1 MTCSRER
8 LVRLPKDA
16 KAERRANIRF
26 PLTLEI
32 RYAVW
37 ERGGPVDRGSGR
49 SIELSSTGLSFT
61 ADRPLLKGQTLEVYI
76 EWPVRLDGGVKVQ
89 LIMAGVVVRTNG
101 TATAL
106 EILRHEFR
114 TRRVGL
120 KVAPPQKSVG

>member
-61 ADRPLLKGQTLEVYI
+61 ADRPLRTGQTLEVYI
-76 EWPVRLDGGVKVQ
+76 EWPVLLGGGVKLQ

-101 TATAL
+101 RATAL
-106 EILRHEFR
+106 ESMRYEFR
-114 TRRVGL
+114 TRRL
-120 KVAPPQKSVG
+120 APLAAAPQEAIG

>member
-8 LVRLPKDA
+8 LVRLPKNA

-26 PLTLEI
+26 PLMLEI

-61 ADRPLLKGQTLEVYI
+61 ADRPLRTGQTLEVYI
-76 EWPVRLDGGVKVQ
+76 EWPVRLDGGVKLQ

-101 TATAL
+101 TAAAL
-106 EILRHEFR
+106 EAMRYEFR
-114 TRRVGL
+114 TRRV
-120 KVAPPQKSVG
+120 APLAAAPQEAIG